1 MGKNYWDLETCRKSQ
16 KKHFS
21 SELKVISQ
29 GTILIEVL
37 EKRRPDN
44 SGETPTGIRIQFGKK
59 YWYLC
64 RNMQEKLEKTFN
76 VV

>member
-1 MGKNYWDLETCRKSQ
+1 MKEKLE
-16 KKHFS
+16 KHFS

-44 SGETPTGIRIQFGKK
+44 SGETPTGIRIPQPSTLISTG
-59 YWYLC
+59 
-64 RNMQEKLEKTFN
+64 KLET
-76 VV
+76 